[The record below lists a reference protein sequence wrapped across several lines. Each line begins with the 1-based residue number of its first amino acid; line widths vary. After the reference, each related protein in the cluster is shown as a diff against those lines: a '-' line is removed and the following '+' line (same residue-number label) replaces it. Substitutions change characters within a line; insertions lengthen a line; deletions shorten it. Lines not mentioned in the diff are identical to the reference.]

1 MSSAENL
8 TTRLLAALA
17 HQGFDADTQVESV
30 TQGVASPSR
39 LATEWAGFRASSGER
54 RCYAKVLHA
63 DMASVI
69 DIESA
74 ARVSEC
80 AGLSGAAPRLL
91 SSDKQNG
98 VLMFEDLGPQWRV
111 ARLDDLLVPGRL
123 DALWAL
129 KRQVH
134 AGPVPDVV
142 RSPMADIQHLRDL
155 CVRDNVVLPDE
166 HHWIDRCIDMAWLTL
181 QAHPVQRR
189 PLHGDGVTSNV
200 MVSDTGALRLID
212 FDYGGCMDPWYD
224 VAITLNELYSF
235 EHEWRKGISAWAGQC
250 REVDYAVCRLYAL
263 INDWYWTLWGFW
275 AGSTSS
281 RPLEF
286 SKVGQWTLL
295 RCRQSVQ
302 DPRLEGWLRQVQ
314 EGRA

>member
-1 MSSAENL
+1 MSYAESL
-8 TTRLLAALA
+8 TTRLDCALTTY
-17 HQGFDADTQVESV
+17 GFDADRHIEPV

-39 LATEWAGFRASSGER
+39 LATEWAGFRVSCGER
-54 RCYAKVLHA
+54 RCYAKVLQA
-63 DMASVI
+63 DMAAVI
-69 DIESA
+69 DIDAA
-74 ARVSEC
+74 ARASEC

-91 SSDKQNG
+91 SGDRHNG
-98 VLMFEDLGPQWRV
+98 VLIFEDLGPQWRV
-111 ARLDDLLVPGRL
+111 ARLDDLLAPGRL
-123 DALWAL
+123 EALWAL
-129 KRQVH
+129 KKQVH

-142 RSPMADIQHLRDL
+142 RSPMADIQRLRDA
-155 CVRDNVVLPDE
+155 CVRDNVLLPDE
-166 HHWIDRCIDMAWLTL
+166 HHWIDRCVDMVWLAV
-181 QAHPVQRR
+181 QARPVQRR
-189 PLHGDGVTSNV
+189 PLHGDGVASNV
-200 MVSDTGALRLID
+200 MVTEAGALRLID

-235 EHEWRKGISAWAGQC
+235 EHEWRDGISAWAGQC

-275 AGSTSS
+275 AGSTSA

-286 SKVGQWTLL
+286 SKVAQWTLL

-314 EGRA
+314 EGRS